1 MREFAPPRQL
11 NRYVLI
17 LYSLER
23 EPMKKY
29 LLLSLILIS
38 LTCIVRNGSAEDA
51 PEKLAQKAAEAWM
64 PLWDSGKYDESY
76 DQLAEH
82 TRKNIPKRQWFVY
95 WTAVRKPLGKL
106 KSRKLT
112 HAEYIKSLK
121 GVSDQAGAILEYES
135 AFENRASVKETFGM
149 MRENNGTWRVA
160 NYIVPD

>member
-1 MREFAPPRQL
+1 
-11 NRYVLI
+11 
-17 LYSLER
+17 
-23 EPMKKY
+23 MKKH
-29 LLLSLILIS
+29 LLPSLVLVG
-38 LTCIVRNGSAEDA
+38 LVCFGASANIDDP

-106 KSRKLT
+106 KSRKLV

-121 GVSDQAGAILEYES
+121 GVPDQAGAILEYKS
-135 AFENRASVKETFGM
+135 SFENRAAVVETFGM
-149 MRENNGTWRVA
+149 MREKDGTWRVG
-160 NYIVPD
+160 NYLTRE